1 MDYIKNVRPAD
12 LLFLDK
18 SLSNLFF
25 LPNYDQEVREKWL
38 NTERSATLLLF
49 FAFFREMLNK
59 KTSKKES
66 IINLHNGGKSVAEIQ
81 QVLLLL
87 FPNDRI
93 PSGAVSE

>member
-1 MDYIKNVRPAD
+1 
-12 LLFLDK
+12 
-18 SLSNLFF
+18 
-25 LPNYDQEVREKWL
+25 
-38 NTERSATLLLF
+38 
-49 FAFFREMLNK
+49 MLNK
-59 KTSKKES
+59 KTSKKDS